1 MASFDDIKRGSL
13 LGSRGE
19 QLMRERDR
27 RLGEETQEE
36 RSLSKTLEKR
46 LELKIELEKKLS
58 QARQKKKNAQQ
69 GQLSDVNDDIKNLQ
83 TLLAQTESS
92 IVNTSENL
100 GIRKQ
105 ARVESIQ
112 TSFQQRMRSAV
123 GERTTRSE
131 ISQAAGLSGNLGTA
145 SGMAQ
150 RMSSLQLEQ
159 QMARG
164 HSSLA
169 GMGERISELAERAGS
184 DPGAETE
191 LRNVLG
197 QRQRAISGIGLAQ
210 QAMGMQS
217 KQGGTMGQQFINY
230 NKLADAISQS
240 RKEDSVRDKAAMGG
254 LGSLKDTGSAL
265 KSAEDRLLST
275 IEKFNEALDKTPEKA
290 GRLGKELDDL
300 AQDVKDAQFAHK
312 ANVAA
317 GGMGGSGILGG
328 LVGALGSDAMRGAGI
343 GAQAFGNF
351 EQYRTVDSVLQ
362 QNNQR
367 AQLAGL
373 ANQNFGDIN
382 NAISGD
388 AASLRRVLTNMAE
401 QQATGG
407 VAMGNAMDR
416 ALNYQVGG
424 QLTQLTA
431 QGVKQGAMAWDP
443 TSGSRGAMGM
453 IGKGLGKFGRG
464 ATVVG
469 GAVGAGGEWTGAMA
483 PGIQQLGQNVIGG
496 MRGIPQTDAMT
507 SGSWAVRGLAD
518 QINKIPDFSMQSGLD
533 YMKNITM
540 ATRGLGIGNA
550 PGVLANYN
558 NLNTQMVNIGAKDGG
573 GAYAPAMRLRG
584 TAYGQGVAV
593 KPPMS
598 QADLIAAQDTYDW
611 RGDFERAERRSKG
624 VGIGSGDLSP
634 DWSPMDAFSAIGDMF
649 SSPAATGVASN
660 MGNVMS
666 GGLMGTNAL
675 GLQASPETSPAV
687 PPKTPAAP
695 SKRSATK
702 QQTSSVGDLGSYMDQ
717 WTGTPYVWGGAT
729 VNGIDCSGF
738 AQKAMMAGG
747 ALPPGAD
754 KTMDRTAAG
763 LLQGMQGGEG
773 TKLDK
778 DQEGALIFFRN
789 KYGDKAGQVTH
800 VGVGRGGGMMTD
812 ASAGRRGVQT
822 RAISEL
828 SSKYE
833 TEYYMPQYGKF
844 QGGAE
849 APEGGAATAHLG
861 DAFKGGPGGTGG
873 ARSFAITT
881 RQGGGDREN
890 MMRMLASQAGRQRL
904 ANVGLTD
911 KDVAQTV
918 GAGRTALGKQMGFED
933 LEQMGQLRGI
943 GMLESTQQGMQMR
956 GQLSSVGVGR
966 EGFAQMLR
974 EAVAGGMDSSKNIGQ
989 MVQATTQLSASSAM
1003 AGRSTAAQTASML
1016 AAGAQGSGLDPN
1028 MAIGAAANAMDAM
1041 MGITTDTGI
1050 NLDTLPRMA
1059 AVNKRFTDA
1068 DNITRTA
1075 ITSLSAPAARKIMEG
1090 YKESQEAG
1098 QAAAAEYGVYGEG
1111 TKGISSMEDAQFAFK
1126 EAQRQTLRQMTG
1138 SFMDKRSSALVDK
1151 IVNTDDFS
1159 EKDLSLEERS
1169 MMNAWMR
1176 MNRRTSNVSLGAMLG
1191 MVKGDPAA
1199 SGALPTAPGGMAGA
1213 GEDVTSG
1220 APAMRDAKVLNDG
1233 LDRFESA
1240 LGGIGNLGE
1249 TLKAVA
1255 QNMNVTDLAK
1265 STSQAA
1271 NDMKVVS
1278 GTFSTNL
1285 QGLNN
1290 TIANFKT
1297 SLDGLINKMGA
1308 SSGGGLSPNND
1319 GMKK

>member
-123 GERTTRSE
+123 GERMTRSE
-131 ISQAAGLSGNLGTA
+131 ISQAAGLSSNLGTA

-184 DPGAETE
+184 DPGAESE

-197 QRQRAISGIGLAQ
+197 QRQRTISGIGLAQ

-240 RKEDSVRDKAAMGG
+240 RREDSVRDKAAIGG

-265 KSAEDRLLST
+265 KSAEDKLLST

-328 LVGALGSDAMRGAGI
+328 LVGALGSDAVRGVGV
-343 GAQAFGNF
+343 GVQAFGNF

-373 ANQNFGDIN
+373 ANQRFGDIN

-431 QGVKQGAMAWDP
+431 QGVKQGVMAWDP
-443 TSGSRGAMGM
+443 TSGSRGVMGM
-453 IGKGLGKFGRG
+453 LGRGLGKFGRG

-469 GAVGAGGEWTGAMA
+469 GALGAAGEWTGAMA
-483 PGIQQLGQNVIGG
+483 PGIQQFGQNVIGG
-496 MRGIPQTDAMT
+496 MRGIPQTDVMI
-507 SGSWAVRGLAD
+507 SGSQAVRGLAD
-518 QINKIPDFSMQSGLD
+518 QINQIPDFSMQSTTD
-533 YMKNITM
+533 YMKDITM
-540 ATRGLGIGNA
+540 ATRGLGIGA
-550 PGVLANYN
+550 GGLAGYN
-558 NLNTQMVNIGAKDGG
+558 NLNTQTVNIGGSSRG
-573 GAYAPAMRLRG
+573 GAYAPAMGLRG
-584 TAYGQGVAV
+584 TTYGQGVAV
-593 KPPMS
+593 RPPRS
-598 QADLIAAQDTYDW
+598 QADIRAA
-611 RGDFERAERRSKG
+611 G

-649 SSPAATGVASN
+649 SSPTATGVASN
-660 MGNVMS
+660 MGNIMS

-675 GLQASPETSPAV
+675 GLQSSPETS
-687 PPKTPAAP
+687 PAAP

-828 SSKYE
+828 SSKYDM
-833 TEYYMPQYGKF
+833 EYYMPQYGKF

-861 DAFKGGPGGTGG
+861 DAFQGGPGGTGG

-890 MMRMLASQAGRQRL
+890 MMSMLASQAGRQRL

-1159 EKDLSLEERS
+1159 EKDLSLEERN

-1176 MNRRTSNVSLGAMLG
+1176 MNRRTSNVSLGAMIG

-1199 SGALPTAPGGMAGA
+1199 SGALPTAPGGIAGA

-1255 QNMNVTDLAK
+1255 KNMNVSDLAK

-1297 SLDGLINKMGA
+1297 SLDGLINKMSG
-1308 SSGGGLSPNND
+1308 SSSGGLSPNND

>member
-27 RLGEETQEE
+27 RLSEETQDE
-36 RSLSKTLEKR
+36 RALSKTLEKR
-46 LELKIELEKKLS
+46 LELKIALQKQLS
-58 QARQKKKNAQQ
+58 RARAKKKNAQQ
-69 GQLSDVNDDIKNLQ
+69 GQLRSVNKEIEKLQ
-83 TLLAQTESS
+83 ISLAQTESS
-92 IVNTSENL
+92 IVNTAENL

-123 GERTTRSE
+123 GERMTRSE
-131 ISQAAGLSGNLGTA
+131 ISQASGLSGNLGTA

-159 QMARG
+159 QISRG

-169 GMGERISELAERAGS
+169 GMGERIFELAERAGS
-184 DPGAETE
+184 DPGAEAE
-191 LRNVLG
+191 LRNALG
-197 QRQRAISGIGLAQ
+197 QRQRTISGIGLAQ

-217 KQGGTMGQQFINY
+217 KQGGTMSQQFINY
-230 NKLADAISQS
+230 NRLADAISQS
-240 RKEDSVRDKAAMGG
+240 RREDSVRDKAAMGG

-265 KSAEDRLLST
+265 KSAEDKLLST
-275 IEKFNEALDKTPEKA
+275 LEKFNEALEKTPEKA

-300 AQDVKDAQFAHK
+300 ARDVKDAQFAHK

-328 LVGALGSDAMRGAGI
+328 LVGALGSDAMRGFGV

-373 ANQNFGDIN
+373 ANQRFGDIN

-443 TSGSRGAMGM
+443 TSGSRGFMGM
-453 IGKGLGKFGRG
+453 LGRGLGKFGRG

-469 GAVGAGGEWTGAMA
+469 GALGAAGEWTGAMA
-483 PGIQQLGQNVIGG
+483 PGIQQFGQNVIGG
-496 MRGIPQTDAMT
+496 MRGIPQTDAMI
-507 SGSWAVRGLAD
+507 SGSQAVRGLAD
-518 QINKIPDFSMQSGLD
+518 QINQIPDFSMQSTMD
-533 YMKNITM
+533 YMKDITM
-540 ATRGLGIGNA
+540 ATRGLGIGA
-550 PGVLANYN
+550 GGLAGYN
-558 NLNTQMVNIGAKDGG
+558 NLNTKMVNIGGSSGG
-573 GAYAPAMRLRG
+573 GAYAPAMGLRG
-584 TAYGQGVAV
+584 TTYGQGVAV
-593 KPPMS
+593 RPLRS
-598 QADLIAAQDTYDW
+598 QDDIRVAQDAYDW

-666 GGLMGTNAL
+666 GGLMGTDPF
-675 GLQASPETSPAV
+675 GLQTSPAGPV
-687 PPKTPAAP
+687 HQAVKKLDPTAR
-695 SKRSATK
+695 SGRSATK
-702 QQTSSVGDLGSYMDQ
+702 QQTSTVGDLGSYMDQ

-763 LLQGMQGGEG
+763 LLEGMQSGEG

-812 ASAGRRGVQT
+812 ASVGRRGVQT

-833 TEYYMPQYGKF
+833 MEYYMPQYGKYE
-844 QGGAE
+844 GGAE

-861 DAFKGGPGGTGG
+861 DAFQGGPSGTGG

-933 LEQMGQLRGI
+933 LEQMGQLRSI

-989 MVQATTQLSASSAM
+989 MVQATTQLSASSAV

-1075 ITSLSAPAARKIMEG
+1075 IASLSAPAARKIMEG
-1090 YKESQEAG
+1090 YKESQQAG

-1159 EKDLSLEERS
+1159 EKDLSIEERS

-1199 SGALPTAPGGMAGA
+1199 SGALPTAPGGIAGA
-1213 GEDVTSG
+1213 GEDITSG

-1297 SLDGLINKMGA
+1297 SLDSLINKMSG